1 MRKRKKRLALTRK
14 HQLVGRKLD
23 RFRRDEGAAAVEFAL
38 VLLPLLFIA
47 FGIIGFGLVFTQQQ
61 ALSNAARDAARA
73 GVVTYL
79 TPVTCSML
87 ARTAASDARTL
98 GLLEKDVTVKVWRGY
113 AVSETGVES
122 GDPVVPICEMATS
135 PTPIRNATD
144 RDNRTVTGPG
154 SAAAPCIGIAANA
167 TREASQLTVVVKY
180 QSRVELVFTSFD
192 PVLVGKGT
200 FRCEYTS

>member
-14 HQLVGRKLD
+14 TQLVGRKLD

-79 TPVTCSML
+79 IPQTCAML

-98 GLLEKDVTVKVWRGY
+98 GLFEEDVTVKVWRGY
-113 AVSETGVES
+113 DGLDS
-122 GDPVVPICEMATS
+122 GTTLVCEMATS
-135 PTPIRNATD
+135 PTPIIP
-144 RDNRTVTGPG
+144 DNRASRPVTGTQMD
-154 SAAAPCIGIAANA
+154 AAPCIRNPDEITGIK
-167 TREASQLTVVVKY
+167 SQLTVVVEY
-180 QSRVELVFTSFD
+180 QSRVELLFTSFN

>member
-14 HQLVGRKLD
+14 HHLVGRKLD

-47 FGIIGFGLVFTQQQ
+47 FGIIGFGFVFTQQQ

-79 TPVTCSML
+79 IPQTCSTL
-87 ARTAASDARTL
+87 ANQARTDAKTL
-98 GLLEKDVTVKVWRGY
+98 GLSASNVTVKVWRGY
-113 AVSETGVES
+113 AVSGAGVES
-122 GDPVVPICEMATS
+122 GTTICEIAT
-135 PTPIRNATD
+135 PGADVTPEQN
-144 RDNRTVTGPG
+144 
-154 SAAAPCIGIAANA
+154 AAPCIGAATTGIN
-167 TREASQLTVVVKY
+167 SQLTVVVKY
-180 QSRVELVFTSFD
+180 QSHVELLLTSFN

>member
-14 HQLVGRKLD
+14 HRLVGRKLD

-47 FGIIGFGLVFTQQQ
+47 FGIIGFGFVFTQQQ

-79 TPVTCSML
+79 TPQTCSTL
-87 ARTAASDARTL
+87 ANQARTDAKTL
-98 GLLEKDVTVKVWRGY
+98 GLSSANVTVTVWRGY
-113 AVSETGVES
+113 AVSGAGVES
-122 GDPVVPICEMATS
+122 GNP
-135 PTPIRNATD
+135 PTPICQIATPGANA
-144 RDNRTVTGPG
+144 TGPG
-154 SAAAPCIGIAANA
+154 ADAAPCVGASTTGIN
-167 TREASQLTVVVKY
+167 SQLTVVVKY
-180 QSRVELVFTSFD
+180 QSRVELLFTSFN

>member
-1 MRKRKKRLALTRK
+1 MRKRKKRLTLTRK
-14 HQLVGRKLD
+14 HHLVGRKLD

-47 FGIIGFGLVFTQQQ
+47 FGIIGFGFVFTQQQ

-79 TPVTCSML
+79 TPVTCAML

-98 GLLEKDVTVKVWRGY
+98 GLLEQDVTVKVWRGY
-113 AVSETGVES
+113 AVSEAGGES

-135 PTPIRNATD
+135 ATPIKNATD
-144 RDNRTVTGPG
+144 RANRAVTGPG
-154 SAAAPCIGIAANA
+154 SAAAPCIGITANA

-180 QSRVELVFTSFD
+180 QSRVELLFTSFN